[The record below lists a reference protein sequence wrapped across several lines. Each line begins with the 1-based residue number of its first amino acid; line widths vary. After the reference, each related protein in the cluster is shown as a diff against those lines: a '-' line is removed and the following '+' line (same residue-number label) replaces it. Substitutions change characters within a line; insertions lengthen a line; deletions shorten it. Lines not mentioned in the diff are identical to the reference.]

1 MIENYKGWD
10 IELLWIDKT
19 SQISIKENS
28 DESLK
33 ENIKWLGV
41 NLIGQ
46 KIYGRSLKEIRHM
59 IDYPELH

>member
-10 IELLWIDKT
+10 IELLWSDKT
-19 SQISIKENS
+19 SYISRKKTFDDSI
-28 DESLK
+28 K

-46 KIYGRSLKEIRHM
+46 RIYGRSLKEIRHM

>member
-10 IELLWIDKT
+10 IELLWSNKT
-19 SQISIKENS
+19 SNISRKETFDDS
-28 DESLK
+28 IK

-59 IDYPELH
+59 IDYPELY

>member
-10 IELLWIDKT
+10 IELLWSNKT
-19 SQISIKENS
+19 SQISRKETFDDS
-28 DESLK
+28 IK

-46 KIYGRSLKEIRHM
+46 RIYGRSLKEIRHM

>member
-10 IELLWIDKT
+10 IELLWSDKT
-19 SQISIKENS
+19 SQNPKKESFDDSIN
-28 DESLK
+28 

>member
-1 MIENYKGWD
+1 MIEKYKGWD
-10 IELLWIDKT
+10 IELLWSDTT
-19 SQISIKENS
+19 SRNSKKETFDDSI
-28 DESLK
+28 K

>member
-10 IELLWIDKT
+10 IELLWSDKPSHIARNET
-19 SQISIKENS
+19 FDDCI
-28 DESLK
+28 K

-46 KIYGRSLKEIRHM
+46 RIYGRSLKEIRHM

>member
-10 IELLWIDKT
+10 IELLWCDKT
-19 SQISIKENS
+19 SHINRKETFDNSI
-28 DESLK
+28 K

>member
-10 IELLWIDKT
+10 IELLWSNKT
-19 SQISIKENS
+19 SHISRKETFDDS
-28 DESLK
+28 IK

-59 IDYPELH
+59 IDYPEIH

>member
-10 IELLWIDKT
+10 IELLWCDKT
-19 SQISIKENS
+19 PHITRKETFDDSI
-28 DESLK
+28 K

-46 KIYGRSLKEIRHM
+46 KIYGRSLREIRHM

>member
-10 IELLWIDKT
+10 IELLWSDTT
-19 SQISIKENS
+19 SRNSKKETFDHSI
-28 DESLK
+28 K